1 MKTKK
6 TKISDKN
13 RLIKKFWENALAEA
27 YKKAPGSK
35 QRGRGIYVLY
45 SKGKIYYI
53 GLSKRSL
60 RGRLRGHALRD
71 RHKGKWDSFS
81 FYRIGKTK
89 YIKDI
94 ESLLLR
100 VFRPPGNRVAGKFG
114 RKYNLAKIMAK
125 LDEPKVIRRVIRRS
139 RKRLLPQRRATRPR

>member
-1 MKTKK
+1 MNKK
-6 TKISDKN
+6 KKRVSDKN
-13 RLIKKFWENALAEA
+13 RLIKRFWENASAEA

-35 QRGRGIYVLY
+35 QRGRGIYILY
-45 SKGKIYYI
+45 SKGAIYYI

-60 RGRLRGHALRD
+60 RGRLRRHALKD

-89 YIKDI
+89 YIKDV

-100 VFRPPGNRVAGKFG
+100 IIRPPGNRVVGKFE
-114 RKYNLAKIMAK
+114 RKYNLAKKA
-125 LDEPKVIRRVIRRS
+125 LAGGTS
-139 RKRLLPQRRATRPR
+139 LTR

>member
-1 MKTKK
+1 MRYKKMKKNK
-6 TKISDKN
+6 KISDKS
-13 RLIKKFWENALAEA
+13 RLVKKHLEGADWKLYKDAL
-27 YKKAPGSK
+27 GIK

-45 SKGKIYYI
+45 KNGGVYYI

-60 RGRLRGHALRD
+60 RGRLRRHALRD

-81 FYRIGKTK
+81 FYQIGKTR

-100 VFRPPGNRVAGKFG
+100 IFRPEGNRVAGRF
-114 RKYNLAKIMAK
+114 RKKYDLN
-125 LDEPKVIRRVIRRS
+125 
-139 RKRLLPQRRATRPR
+139 RRASAINKRS

>member
-1 MKTKK
+1 MNKK
-6 TKISDKN
+6 KKRVSDKN
-13 RLIKKFWENALAEA
+13 RLIKKFWENASAEA
-27 YKKAPGSK
+27 HKEAPGSK

-60 RGRLRGHALRD
+60 RGRLRRHALRD

-89 YIKDI
+89 YIKDV

-100 VFRPPGNRVAGKFG
+100 IIRPPGNRVVGKFG
-114 RKYNLAKIMAK
+114 RKYNLAKRPRA
-125 LDEPKVIRRVIRRS
+125 L
-139 RKRLLPQRRATRPR
+139 RRAKEHQ

>member
-1 MKTKK
+1 MNKK
-6 TKISDKN
+6 RKRASDKN
-13 RLIKKFWENALAEA
+13 RLIKKFWENASAGAHKE
-27 YKKAPGSK
+27 APGSK

-60 RGRLRGHALRD
+60 RGRLRSHALRD

-89 YIKDI
+89 YIKDV

-100 VFRPPGNRVAGKFG
+100 IIRPPGNSVVGKFG
-114 RKYNLAKIMAK
+114 RKYNLAKRTRALK
-125 LDEPKVIRRVIRRS
+125 PTSRRRG
-139 RKRLLPQRRATRPR
+139 TR

>member
-1 MKTKK
+1 MNKK
-6 TKISDKN
+6 KRVSDKN
-13 RLIKKFWENALAEA
+13 RLIKKFWENASAEA
-27 YKKAPGSK
+27 HKEAPGSK

-45 SKGKIYYI
+45 SKGEIYYI

-60 RGRLRGHALRD
+60 RRRLRGHARRD

-89 YIKDI
+89 YIKDV

-100 VFRPPGNRVAGKFG
+100 IIRPPGNRVVGKFG
-114 RKYNLAKIMAK
+114 RKYNLAKKAK
-125 LDEPKVIRRVIRRS
+125 TLRRT
-139 RKRLLPQRRATRPR
+139 KKQRRRK

>member
-1 MKTKK
+1 MNNKK
-6 TKISDKN
+6 RVSDKN
-13 RLIKKFWENALAEA
+13 RLIKKFWENASAGAHAE
-27 YKKAPGSK
+27 APGSK

-60 RGRLRGHALRD
+60 RGRLRRHALRD

-81 FYRIGKTK
+81 FYRIGKTR
-89 YIKDI
+89 YIKDV

-100 VFRPPGNRVAGKFG
+100 IIRPPGNRVVGKFG
-114 RKYNLAKIMAK
+114 RKYNLARK
-125 LDEPKVIRRVIRRS
+125 LNALLRTKVHRGG
-139 RKRLLPQRRATRPR
+139 K

>member
-1 MKTKK
+1 MNMKKRL
-6 TKISDKN
+6 SDKN
-13 RLIKKFWENALAEA
+13 RLIKKFWENASAGAHAE
-27 YKKAPGSK
+27 APGSK

-45 SKGKIYYI
+45 SKRKIYYI

-60 RGRLRGHALRD
+60 RGRLRRHARD

-89 YIKDI
+89 YIKDV

-100 VFRPPGNRVAGKFG
+100 IFRPPGNKVVGKFG
-114 RKYNLAKIMAK
+114 RKYNLAKK
-125 LDEPKVIRRVIRRS
+125 
-139 RKRLLPQRRATRPR
+139 PRGLR

>member
-1 MKTKK
+1 MKIKRTK
-6 TKISDKN
+6 TSDKN
-13 RLIKKFWENALAEA
+13 RLVKKFWENALAEA
-27 YKKAPGSK
+27 YAKAPGSK

-60 RGRLRGHALRD
+60 RSRLRRHALRD

-81 FYRIGKTK
+81 FYRIGRTK
-89 YIKDI
+89 YIKDV

-100 VFRPPGNRVAGKFG
+100 IF
-114 RKYNLAKIMAK
+114 
-125 LDEPKVIRRVIRRS
+125 
-139 RKRLLPQRRATRPR
+139 